1 MQSELEELPLNAL
14 NQQKALTTVQ
24 RISLVNGEA
33 KEAEK
38 VRQRQRKTEKE
49 SVRGERER
57 KGSAGFTNQKFRLN
71 VNTVGLRL
79 RLRTIEFNVITEDQE
94 SL

>member
-1 MQSELEELPLNAL
+1 MNAL

-38 VRQRQRKTEKE
+38 VRQRMTEKE

-71 VNTVGLRL
+71 VNAVGLKL
-79 RLRTIEFNVITEDQE
+79 RLNTIEFNLITEDQE